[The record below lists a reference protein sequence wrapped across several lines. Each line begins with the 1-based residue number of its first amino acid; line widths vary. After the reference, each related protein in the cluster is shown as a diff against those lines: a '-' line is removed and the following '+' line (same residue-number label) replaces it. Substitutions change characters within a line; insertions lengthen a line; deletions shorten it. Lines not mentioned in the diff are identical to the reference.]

1 MSEKRYA
8 SSAVGKPLRGE
19 AIVGKRPCALVTGA
33 SGGLG
38 AEIARV
44 LAQKDFDLL
53 LVARNENKLQVLKEE
68 LEAAHGIEVQT
79 FPCDLAREDAALD
92 VYDYVLGRDLR
103 IDALVNNAGF
113 GDSGAFHE
121 ADWSRQRNMVQV
133 NVVAMMQLTRLLVPH
148 MVERGC
154 GMVLNLSSVAAFSAG
169 PYMSIYYATK
179 AFVLSFSEA
188 LFEELADTGATVTAL
203 CPGPTATG
211 FEASASMG
219 SGSAMFR
226 HAASAAGVAREGCEA
241 MKKGKAVCLQSAFTK
256 AMAFGSRLVPRSVAR
271 KLAMRMNR

>member
-1 MSEKRYA
+1 MST
-8 SSAVGKPLRGE
+8 
-19 AIVGKRPCALVTGA
+19 RPTALVTGA

-38 AEIARV
+38 EEFARMF
-44 LAQKDFDLL
+44 AQEGFDLL
-53 LVARNENKLQVLKEE
+53 LVARREDRLRALRDE
-68 LEAAHGIEVQT
+68 LEETHGVEVHT

-92 VYDYVLGRDLR
+92 VYDYVLGRGMH

-121 ADWSRQRNMVQV
+121 ADWQRQRDMVQV
-133 NVVAMMQLTRLLVPH
+133 NMVALMQLTRLLVPH

-169 PYMSIYYATK
+169 PYMSVYYATK
-179 AFVLSFSEA
+179 AYVLSFSEA
-188 LFEELADTGATVTAL
+188 LSEELAGTGVTVTAL

-211 FEASASMG
+211 FESAASME

-226 HAASAAGVAREGCEA
+226 HAAGAADVARDGYVA
-241 MKKGKAVCLQSAFTK
+241 MRAGKAVCLQGAFTK
-256 AMAFGSRLVPRSVAR
+256 VMAFGSRIVPRSVAR
-271 KLAMRMNR
+271 RIATRMNR